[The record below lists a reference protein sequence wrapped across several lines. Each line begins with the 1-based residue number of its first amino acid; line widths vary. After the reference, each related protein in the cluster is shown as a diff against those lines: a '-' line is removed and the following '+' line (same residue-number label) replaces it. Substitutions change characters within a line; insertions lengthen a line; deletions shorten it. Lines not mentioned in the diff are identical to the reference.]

1 MKEVRKFIPG
11 TVVSFRQ
18 GYKKSLGV
26 VVDTSFFEWVMG
38 QDKLNWP
45 VKFDS
50 TKHCAL
56 RVLGV
61 FIGSNFS
68 AYDIAEPDEHVI
80 VHYTFEKL
88 HSVEAIDLREIAFIN
103 DDVLR
108 LFIENEYDLLALH
121 DARVLYE
128 YLDGVRFVG
137 VVGSLTKRRE
147 KLLQLLE
154 KAIPLG

>member
-1 MKEVRKFIPG
+1 MEEMRKFIPG

-18 GYKKSLGV
+18 GYKKSLAV
-26 VVDTSFFEWVMG
+26 VVDTNFFECVMG

-56 RVLGV
+56 RLLGV
-61 FIGSNFS
+61 VVGSNFS
-68 AYDIAEPDEHVI
+68 AYNIAEPDEHII
-80 VHYTFEKL
+80 VHYTFEKF
-88 HSVEAIDLREIAFIN
+88 HAIEAIDLRGIAFIG

-108 LFIENEYDLLALH
+108 LFIGNEYDLLALH

-128 YLDGVRFVG
+128 YLDGARFVG
-137 VVGSLTKRRE
+137 VVGNFTKRRE
-147 KLLQLLE
+147 KLLQLFE
-154 KAIPLG
+154 RAVPLS